1 MAETPEVNWKKT
13 GYSYDVVVNVV
24 HQTNVD
30 IVLGMLS
37 GVQLSGMTIT
47 QKYYSDSRDQAKLTT
62 IVPEGES
69 DGYIKNAR
77 LRIVM
82 SIPSRFWSE
91 ELITGYVSDV
101 DTVIESGYTKR
112 TYTIEGTMWGL
123 LEHKLS
129 SNVIIG
135 AGSRLINNWASEM
148 SSKTTTQ
155 FDTSR
160 AQDHVFGSNIVYE
173 AGTVFAT
180 YLFEMCSGYNRMYN
194 DGHGR
199 VVLAKYIEPSKM
211 TPTRVID
218 YKDTIGLSMAPLS
231 ANDTSYESPGEAIV
245 TATVSQPD
253 PNDENKTIQKVLV
266 GHYAAPSS
274 HPTSM
279 ATRGFMR
286 SRSDSYNGAVEKPSV
301 NDLNAQAK
309 KNWEESQD
317 KGITWSV
324 SSVFANYHAG
334 EVVTLVAP
342 YGFEGADYSHK
353 VLISEVQ
360 TNMDYL
366 TQNLTLKEV

>member
-1 MAETPEVNWKKT
+1 MAEIDWTKT
-13 GYSYDVVVNVV
+13 GYSYDIVVNVV

-30 IVLGMLS
+30 DVLGMLS
-37 GVQLSGMTIT
+37 GVQLSGMTVT
-47 QKYYSDSRDQAKLTT
+47 SKYYSDSRDQAKLTT

-101 DTVIESGYTKR
+101 DTVVESGYTKR
-112 TYTIEGTMWGL
+112 TYTIEGTLWGL
-123 LEHKLS
+123 LEHKTNS
-129 SNVIIG
+129 AITIGSG
-135 AGSRLINNWASEM
+135 AGLI
-148 SSKTTTQ
+148 KTWRNLMEGQTRMQ

-160 AQDHVFGSNIVYE
+160 AQDHSFSSTIVYE
-173 AGTVFAT
+173 AGTVLAT
-180 YLFEMCSGYNRMYN
+180 LLFEISSGYDRMTN

-199 VVLAKYIEPSKM
+199 VILAKYTEPSNM
-211 TPTRVID
+211 TPEKVID

-231 ANDTSYESPGEAIV
+231 ANDASYESPGEAIV
-245 TATVSQPD
+245 TANISTKD
-253 PNDENKTIQKVLV
+253 PNDENKTIQTVVV
-266 GHYAAPSS
+266 GHYRAPDS
-274 HPTSM
+274 HPTSI

-286 SRSDSYNGAVEKPSV
+286 SRSDSYNGSGNNPTKDE
-301 NDLNAQAK
+301 LNGIAE
-309 KNWEESQD
+309 KNWKANQD
-317 KGITWSV
+317 KGITWTV
-324 SSVFANYHAG
+324 SSVFADYHAG

-342 YGFEGADYSHK
+342 YGFEGSDYSHK

-366 TQNLTLKEV
+366 TQDLTLKEV